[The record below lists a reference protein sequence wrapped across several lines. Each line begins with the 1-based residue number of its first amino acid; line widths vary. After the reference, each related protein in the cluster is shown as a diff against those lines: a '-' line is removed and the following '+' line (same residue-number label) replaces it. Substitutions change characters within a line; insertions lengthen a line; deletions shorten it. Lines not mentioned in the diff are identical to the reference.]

1 MGHFAE
7 LDQSNTV
14 IRVLVGDETAEGAD
28 FLKRLGGTWLQTS
41 YNTRAGQHLAGGT
54 PLRKNYAGI
63 GYTYD
68 AVRDAFI
75 PPKPFASWVLNEE
88 TACWDAPVAYPT
100 GTDVMHF
107 WDEGSVSW
115 QAVG

>member
-1 MGHFAE
+1 MKRYWAE
-7 LDQSNTV
+7 VVDSVVVNV
-14 IRVLVGDETAEGAD
+14 VVGNSFNGQPADVGFVETFKKSGVD
-28 FLKRLGGTWLQTS
+28 
-41 YNTRAGQHLAGGT
+41 N
-54 PLRKNYAGI
+54 PRKNYAGI

-68 AVRDAFI
+68 ATRDAFI

-115 QAVG
+115 RAAG